1 MGEKEDG
8 RAANAGE
15 CDASDSMSGLSR
27 LAVSL
32 SIHGYIHP
40 VPPVTVDSVHRLKR
54 CLHRPRLFL
63 ITRMF
68 FEQKHR

>member
-8 RAANAGE
+8 RAANVGE

-40 VPPVTVDSVHRLKR
+40 VPPVTVDSVHRLNVAYTD
-54 CLHRPRLFL
+54 PASF
-63 ITRMF
+63 
-68 FEQKHR
+68 